1 MPATNSAA
9 PFRLRPGTEGMMF
22 ESRIRINRLG
32 FRGPEIPRE
41 KGNAYRI
48 VTLGESTTFGHTM
61 YEDDVPWP
69 RVLERMITNN
79 LRPQRPV
86 QVINA
91 GIPSYTLDLNLK
103 RLHQRI
109 LALRP
114 DMIISYHGY
123 NGFNWLMPALPS
135 VTDKAPPAY
144 ETRPLKLLGDA
155 EYRLKVMAYRRE
167 RAAQRR
173 SVAPVPLFDN
183 EYARGYREL
192 IELARTNNIRLVLAN
207 YSMAVNATS
216 DLDVIAFYR
225 SAFPEVF
232 MQIQANELHSRIV
245 ETLAEQNTSVIF
257 ADTHPSL
264 DGQYEKFIDLV
275 HFTQPG
281 RNDMAAAMFE
291 AIKPVLQDQLGPPGG

>member
-1 MPATNSAA
+1 
-9 PFRLRPGTEGMMF
+9 
-22 ESRIRINRLG
+22 
-32 FRGPEIPRE
+32 
-41 KGNAYRI
+41 
-48 VTLGESTTFGHTM
+48 M
-61 YEDDVPWP
+61 YDDDVPWP

-79 LRPQRPV
+79 LRPRRPV

-173 SVAPVPLFDN
+173 SVAPAPLFNN

-245 ETLAEQNTSVIF
+245 ATLAEQNASVIF

-291 AIKPVLQDQLGPPGG
+291 AIKPVLVNQLGPPGG